1 MLVLLFQNIRIMNQ
15 GKFVFSQVM
24 EFIPRYQ
31 FNKFVKRY
39 NGDWHAKNLSS
50 YNHLLHLLFGQL
62 TGCDSLRDICLCME
76 AHSKMLYHLG
86 IRRSVNHT
94 SLSRANESRDYRIFE
109 GLGIHLIEIVRPL
122 YTKSCLSG
130 ITVDNVVYALD
141 STTISTSIRLAAWAL
156 GKYSRGAVKMHTL
169 LDLRGSIPANIHITD
184 GKWHDSNELD
194 ELTPEPCAFY
204 VMDKAYADFKALFKF
219 HKAGAFWVSRPKG
232 SLKFATIEQ
241 MPIPDEKSGIL
252 EDSRIKATGYKS
264 SSLYP
269 DEMRLV
275 RIYDPDIDD
284 IIDFISNNFEVSA
297 LEISNLYRHRWDIEV
312 FFKWIKQ
319 NITVKTLWGYSENAV
334 KVHLW
339 TAIISYLIIARIK
352 AVCNSPYSISE
363 VATLVRISALER
375 TSLLE
380 LVTKQGV
387 STILKQNANEL
398 SLFDDF

>member
-1 MLVLLFQNIRIMNQ
+1 MNQ

-24 EFIPRYQ
+24 EFLPRYQ
-31 FNKFVKRY
+31 FDRLVKRY
-39 NGDWHAKNLSS
+39 GGDWHTRNLNS

-62 TGCDSLRDICLCME
+62 TGCESLREICLCLA

-86 IRRSVNHT
+86 IRKSVNHT

-109 GLGIHLIEIVRPL
+109 GLGICLMEIVRPL
-122 YTKSCLSG
+122 YAKTDLPG

-141 STTISTSIRLAAWAL
+141 STTISTSIILAAWAF
-156 GKYSRGAVKMHTL
+156 GKYSRGAVKMHAL

-194 ELTPEPCAFY
+194 ELTPEPYAFY
-204 VMDKAYADFKALFKF
+204 VIDKASMDFMALFKF
-219 HKAGAFWVSRPKG
+219 HRAGAFWVSRPKG
-232 SLKFATIEQ
+232 NLKFDTVEQ
-241 MPIPDEKSGIL
+241 MTVPDEKSCIL
-252 EDSRIKATGYKS
+252 EDSRIKTTGSKS
-264 SSLYP
+264 GSLYP
-269 DEMRLV
+269 EEMRFI
-275 RIYDPDIDD
+275 RIYDPGCDD

-339 TAIISYLIIARIK
+339 TAIISYLLIARVK
-352 AVCNSPYSISE
+352 ACCNSPYSITE
-363 VATLVRISALER
+363 VATLIRVSALER
-375 TSLLE
+375 TNMIDLIS
-380 LVTKQGV
+380 KRDA
-387 STILKQNANEL
+387 SKILSQNANEL
-398 SLFDDF
+398 SLFDDI